1 MKRLVSS
8 FLAVLLLFSV
18 SALEKETEA
27 LNIFNCFP
35 WKTRIQRL
43 EEKCEKEKV
52 LEVPLNEQ
60 KSCIMLGCEKF
71 EKEIA
76 RQFFNNEKL
85 KESLQSIWDITYQA
99 YSDMENKLN
108 DIKLKFFKG
117 DISFSE
123 AEKLSNKAYE
133 DDIDNLKNKKEIN
146 QSINLCNVEIEK
158 LSKKCADEGNFSMSH
173 IKPLSDSFCVLW
185 FKKGIEKI
193 FN

>member
-1 MKRLVSS
+1 MKRLLSL
-8 FLAVLLLFSV
+8 FLAVSMCLSP
-18 SALEKETEA
+18 ALTKRTDALSWKSLTEQ
-27 LNIFNCFP
+27 LKKGCE
-35 WKTRIQRL
+35 WDKKL
-43 EEKCEKEKV
+43 ER
-52 LEVPLNEQ
+52 PLDEQ
-60 KSCIMLGCEKF
+60 KSCITLGQEKF
-71 EKEIA
+71 KEEVA
-76 RQFFNNEKL
+76 RQYFNDEKL
-85 KESLQSIWDITYQA
+85 KELLQSIWDIMYQA
-99 YSDMENKLN
+99 YFDMENKLD
-108 DIKLKFFKG
+108 DITLKFLKG